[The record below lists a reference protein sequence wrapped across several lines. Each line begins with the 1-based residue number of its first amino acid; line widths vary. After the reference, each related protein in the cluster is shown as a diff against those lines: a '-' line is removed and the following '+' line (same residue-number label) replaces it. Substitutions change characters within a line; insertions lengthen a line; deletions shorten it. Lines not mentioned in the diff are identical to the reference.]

1 MTITGGSSLP
11 KEDIER
17 MVREAEEHAAE
28 DKARREAA
36 EVRNNAEQLAYSID
50 KLIKENDDKLPDD
63 VKTEVQAD
71 VDALKTALQSEDEAA
86 VKTAFDKLNESQT
99 KLGEAIYAAGTTED
113 SSSESTEAP
122 TAESS
127 DEDIVDA
134 EIVEDDEPKDSK
146 EPKEPKGPKK

>member
-1 MTITGGSSLP
+1 
-11 KEDIER
+11 
-17 MVREAEEHAAE
+17 VREAEEHAAE

-50 KLIKENDDKLPDD
+50 KLIKDNDDKLPDD

-99 KLGEAIYAAGTTED
+99 KLGEAIYAAG
-113 SSSESTEAP
+113 SSEDASP
-122 TAESS
+122 ESS
-127 DEDIVDA
+127 EEPAAAATDEDIVDA
-134 EIVEDDEPKDSK
+134 EIVEED
-146 EPKEPKGPKK
+146 EPKEPKDPKGSKK

>member
-28 DKARREAA
+28 DKARRESA
-36 EVRNNAEQLAYSID
+36 EIRNSAEQLVYSID
-50 KLIKENDDKLPDD
+50 KLIKENEDKLPDD

-71 VDALKTALQSEDEAA
+71 VDALKTALQGEDDDA
-86 VKTAFDKLNESQT
+86 VKSAFDKLNESQT
-99 KLGEAIYAAGTTED
+99 KLGEAIYSAPQADAETPFE
-113 SSSESTEAP
+113 EPAEA
-122 TAESS
+122 S

-134 EIVEDDEPKDSK
+134 EIVDDE
-146 EPKEPKGPKK
+146 EPKK